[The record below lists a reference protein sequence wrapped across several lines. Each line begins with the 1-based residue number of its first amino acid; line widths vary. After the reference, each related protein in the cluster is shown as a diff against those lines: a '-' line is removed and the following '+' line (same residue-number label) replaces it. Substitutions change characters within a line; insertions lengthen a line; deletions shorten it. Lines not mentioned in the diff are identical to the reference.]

1 MHKTMMLM
9 FNNMTQKKNVIV
21 DMAYDVKM
29 GFNYTY
35 IEYYSSLVTPIQSKQ
50 VFIINEHNNVCI
62 ATKA

>member
-9 FNNMTQKKNVIV
+9 FNNMTQKNQKNVIV

-35 IEYYSSLVTPIQSKQ
+35 IEYYSSLVTTPIKTGY
-50 VFIINEHNNVCI
+50 V
-62 ATKA
+62 